1 MTALVKHS
9 APGPYLGF
17 SLQPVRLCY
26 HLLSSPSDS
35 SVSLELLD
43 DVAIHYANGNV
54 LLEQCKSA
62 LSHNA
67 LSDWSEDLWKT
78 IANWLAAVESQKV
91 DGRKAMFCLYVTPP
105 KSGKVSS
112 AIHDATSAD
121 AVNLLLQQIK
131 GKLSK
136 KAAPPKCMPHV
147 QKFLD
152 VTAALRNQVIC
163 KTSVFSRDVDP
174 IQPLRTLL
182 APTVPDGSIDVICE
196 AAIGMAQ
203 ARADRLIRDG
213 MPALIGVAEFRKSFH
228 AFVQQNNMP
237 GYLAS
242 LTAAP
247 TTADTKAVL
256 TSRPMFVQQLQL
268 IEASEAQQ
276 LRAASDLMRTSG
288 DKVKWAA
295 AGFIY
300 DDTFKD
306 WEDSLLRRHDAFAGE
321 VKDLHSDKPEVVQG
335 RLIYGR
341 CSVLEVPIGSRT
353 VPNYFTHGAFNDLAD
368 RQELGWHPEYKALLD
383 EEGKA

>member
-26 HLLSSPSDS
+26 HLLNSPSDS

-43 DVAIHYANGNV
+43 DVAIHYSNGNV

-78 IANWLAAVESQKV
+78 ISNWLTAVESKKF
-91 DGRKAMFCLYVTPP
+91 DGGKAAFRLYVTPP
-105 KSGKVSS
+105 KSGKIST
-112 AIHDATSAD
+112 AIHDATSTD
-121 AVNLLLQQIK
+121 AVNLLLKQVK
-131 GKLSK
+131 DKLSK
-136 KAAPPKCMPHV
+136 KAEPPKCMAYLQRFFDVPH
-147 QKFLD
+147 
-152 VTAALRNQVIC
+152 ALRNQVIC
-163 KTSVFSRDVDP
+163 NTSISSSDADP
-174 IQPLRTLL
+174 VQPLRTLL
-182 APTVPDGSIDVICE
+182 APTVPDGSIDIICE
-196 AAIGMAQ
+196 AAIGMAK
-203 ARADRLIRDG
+203 ARADKLIREG

-242 LTAAP
+242 LSAAP
-247 TTADTKAVL
+247 TADAAKAVL
-256 TSRPMFVQQLQL
+256 TTRPMFVRQLQL
-268 IEASEAQQ
+268 IEATEAQQ

-288 DKVKWAA
+288 DKVKWAE

-300 DDTFKD
+300 EDTFKD
-306 WEDSLLRRHDAFAGE
+306 WEDSLLRRHEAFAGE
-321 VKDLHSDKPEVVQG
+321 IKDLHSNKPEAMRG

-368 RQELGWHPEYKALLD
+368 RRELGWHPEHKTLLD
-383 EEGKA
+383 KEEEA

>member
-35 SVSLELLD
+35 SVSLEFLD
-43 DVAIHYANGNV
+43 DVAIHYANGSV

-78 IANWLAAVESQKV
+78 IANWLAAVESKKI
-91 DGRKAMFCLYVTPP
+91 DGGKATFRLYVTPP

-112 AIHDATSAD
+112 TIHDAASEA
-121 AVNLLLQQIK
+121 AVELLIQQLK
-131 GKLSK
+131 DRLSK
-136 KAAPPKCMPHV
+136 KSTPPKCMPHI
-147 QKFLD
+147 QRFLD
-152 VTAALRNQVIC
+152 APVALRNEVIC
-163 KTSVFSRDVDP
+163 KASIISNDADP
-174 IQPLRTLL
+174 LQPLRALL
-182 APTVPDGSIDVICE
+182 EPTVPDGSIDIICE

-203 ARADRLIRDG
+203 ARADRLIREG
-213 MPALIGVAEFRKSFH
+213 KPALICVAEFRKSFH

-242 LTAAP
+242 LTSAP
-247 TTADTKAVL
+247 TANDAKAVV
-256 TSRPMFVQQLQL
+256 TSRPIFVRQLQL
-268 IEASEAQQ
+268 IEASEGQQ

-288 DKVKWAA
+288 DKVKWAE
-295 AGFIY
+295 AGLIF

-306 WEDSLLRRHDAFAGE
+306 WEGALLRRYDAFVGE
-321 VKDLHSDKPEVVQG
+321 AQDFHSDKPKVVQG
-335 RLIYGR
+335 RFVYR
-341 CSVLEVPIGSRT
+341 QCSVLSVPIDSRA
-353 VPNYFTHGAFNDLAD
+353 VPDYFTHGAFNDLAD
-368 RQELGWHPEYKALLD
+368 RRALGWHPEHEALLNKED
-383 EEGKA
+383 EA

>member
-17 SLQPVRLCY
+17 ALQPVRLCY
-26 HLLSSPSDS
+26 YLLSSPADS
-35 SVSLELLD
+35 SVSLEFLD
-43 DVAIHYANGNV
+43 DVAVHYSDGNV

-78 IANWLAAVESQKV
+78 IANWFTAVESKKV
-91 DGRKAMFCLYVTPP
+91 DGSQATFRLYVTPP

-112 AIHDATSAD
+112 AIHDATSPD
-121 AVNLLLQQIK
+121 AVHRLLK
-131 GKLSK
+131 HVKNKLSK
-136 KAAPPKCMPHV
+136 KAEPPKCMSHV
-147 QKFLD
+147 QRFLD
-152 VTAALRNQVIC
+152 VTTSLRNQVIC
-163 KTSVFSRDVDP
+163 KTSVCSSDVDP
-174 IQPLRTLL
+174 IQPIRALL
-182 APTVPDGSIDVICE
+182 APTVPDGSIDLICE
-196 AAIGMAQ
+196 AAIGMAL

-213 MPALIGVAEFRKSFH
+213 MPALIGVGEFRKSFH

-237 GYLAS
+237 GYLTS
-242 LTAAP
+242 LSAVP
-247 TTADTKAVL
+247 TTADMKAVL
-256 TSRPMFVQQLQL
+256 TSRPMFVRQLQL
-268 IEASEAQQ
+268 IDATEAQQ

-288 DKVKWAA
+288 DKVRWAE

-300 DDTFKD
+300 DDTLKD

-321 VKDLHSDKPEVVQG
+321 VKDLHSDKPEVVRG

-353 VPNYFTHGAFNDLAD
+353 VPSYFTHGAFNDLAD
-368 RQELGWHPEYKALLD
+368 KRELGWHPEHKVLLD
-383 EEGKA
+383 KEDGA

>member
-78 IANWLAAVESQKV
+78 IANWLVAVESKKV
-91 DGRKAMFCLYVTPP
+91 DGRKTTFRLYVTPP

-121 AVNLLLQQIK
+121 AVDLLLRQIK
-131 GKLSK
+131 DKLSK
-136 KAAPPKCMPHV
+136 KAEPPKCMPHV
-147 QKFLD
+147 QRFLD

-163 KTSVFSRDVDP
+163 ETSILSSDVDP
-174 IQPLRTLL
+174 IQPLRDLL
-182 APTVPDGSIDVICE
+182 APTVPDGSIDLICE

-203 ARADRLIRDG
+203 ARADRLIREG

-247 TTADTKAVL
+247 TTADAKAVL
-256 TSRPMFVQQLQL
+256 TSRPMFVRQLQL
-268 IEASEAQQ
+268 IEATEAQQ

-288 DKVKWAA
+288 DKVKWAE

-306 WEDSLLRRHDAFAGE
+306 WEDSLLRRHEAFAGE
-321 VKDLHSDKPEVVQG
+321 VNDLHSDKPNVVRG

-353 VPNYFTHGAFNDLAD
+353 VPSYFTHGAFNDLAD
-368 RQELGWHPEYKALLD
+368 RQELGWHPEYQVLLD
-383 EEGKA
+383 EEDKA

>member
-43 DVAIHYANGNV
+43 DIAVHYSDGNV

-78 IANWLAAVESQKV
+78 IANWLVAVESKKV
-91 DGRKAMFCLYVTPP
+91 DGSKATFRLYVTPP
-105 KSGKVSS
+105 KAGKVSS
-112 AIHDATSAD
+112 AIHDAMSPD
-121 AVNLLLQQIK
+121 AVDRLLKQVND
-131 GKLSK
+131 KLSK
-136 KAAPPKCMPHV
+136 KAESPKCMPHV
-147 QKFLD
+147 QRFLD
-152 VTAALRNQVIC
+152 VATALRNQVIC
-163 KTSVFSRDVDP
+163 KTSIFSNDADP
-174 IQPLRTLL
+174 IQPLRSLL
-182 APTVPDGSIDVICE
+182 EPTVPDGSIDVICE

-213 MPALIGVAEFRKSFH
+213 MPALIGVGEFRKSFH

-242 LTAAP
+242 LSAVP
-247 TTADTKAVL
+247 TTVDTKAVL
-256 TSRPMFVQQLQL
+256 LGRPMFVRQLQL
-268 IEASEAQQ
+268 IEATEAQQ

-288 DKVKWAA
+288 DKVKWAE

-306 WEDSLLRRHDAFAGE
+306 WEDSLLRRHEAFAGE
-321 VKDLHSDKPEVVQG
+321 VKDLYSDKPEVVQG
-335 RLIYGR
+335 RLVYGR

-368 RQELGWHPEYKALLD
+368 KRELGWHPEHKALLD
-383 EEGKA
+383 EEDEA

>member
-1 MTALVKHS
+1 MRVLVKHS

-17 SLQPVRLCY
+17 ALQPVRLCY
-26 HLLSSPSDS
+26 HLLSAPTDA
-35 SVSLELLD
+35 SVSLEMLD
-43 DVAIHYANGNV
+43 DVAVHYSDGSV

-78 IANWLAAVESQKV
+78 IANWLAAVESKKV
-91 DGRKAMFCLYVTPP
+91 NGSKATFRLYVTPP

-112 AIHDATSAD
+112 AIHEAASPD
-121 AVNLLLQQIK
+121 AVTDLLKQIEE
-131 GKLSK
+131 KLCK
-136 KAAPPKCMPHV
+136 KADPPKCMPYV
-147 QKFLD
+147 QKFMD
-152 VTAALRNQVIC
+152 AGTVFRNQVISR
-163 KTSVFSRDVDP
+163 TSIFSNDVDP

-182 APTVPDGSIDVICE
+182 EPTVPDGSIEVICE

-213 MPALIGVAEFRKSFH
+213 MPALIAVREFRKNFH

-242 LTAAP
+242 LSAVPSAAE
-247 TTADTKAVL
+247 TNAVL
-256 TSRPMFVQQLQL
+256 TSRPMFVRQLQL
-268 IEASEAQQ
+268 IEATEAQQ

-288 DKVKWAA
+288 DKVKWAE

-306 WEDSLLRRHDAFAGE
+306 WEDSLLRRHEALASE
-321 VKDLHSDKPEVVQG
+321 ISDLYSEKPEVVRG
-335 RLIYGR
+335 RLVYGR
-341 CSVLEVPIGSRT
+341 CSVLQVPIGSRT
-353 VPNYFTHGAFNDLAD
+353 IPDYFTHGAFNDLANK
-368 RQELGWHPEYKALLD
+368 RELGWHPEHKVLLD
-383 EEGKA
+383 EESEP